1 MTANSNNIEITR
13 RTFLEVVFATTTA
26 AAISGAIPLWPA
38 DAIAR
43 PIAEPFKIFIDESNY
58 LIDPYFCYG
67 DIPLPTHREQLS
79 LGGLNPSA
87 LKEALNN
94 QIWEIEHLISNP
106 EKWSLD
112 EVELW
117 LDTEV
122 ELESLGLW
130 QGAKF
135 TPHGVGLDIYNGLSR
150 EEADTLGLVLVE
162 GDHPGSDFLGV
173 AYYGDVDELNQELQK
188 LGMNLIV
195 TTS

>member
-1 MTANSNNIEITR
+1 M
-13 RTFLEVVFATTTA
+13 
-26 AAISGAIPLWPA
+26 
-38 DAIAR
+38 
-43 PIAEPFKIFIDESNY
+43 
-58 LIDPYFCYG
+58 
-67 DIPLPTHREQLS
+67 PTHREQLS
-79 LGGLNPSA
+79 LEGLNPSA

-135 TPHGVGLDIYNGLSR
+135 TPHGVGLDIYNGLNR
-150 EEADTLGLVLVE
+150 EEADTLGLVLIE